1 MGPAWSPSRPF
12 LMDRPSPTG
21 YQIFF
26 TLVTHGPFCFTGST
40 YPITTRALDY
50 GFNAGGSSPL
60 DSGII
65 AGGSGHMFQCSRKRA
80 LAPCELLCCIR
91 ALPSAGCTRTLG
103 CSTLRRKHG
112 ITVIQQSNQLR
123 FRRSRKPGV
132 PNASHT
138 GPDQRKSHTGT
149 RSFIAAPQHGITVHS
164 TIKSATT
171 PQRQAR
177 RA

>member
-1 MGPAWSPSRPF
+1 
-12 LMDRPSPTG
+12 MDRPSPTG

-103 CSTLRRKHG
+103 CSTLRRNTESQSYNNQISYDSTEAESPACPTRRIRAPTSASRTQALG
-112 ITVIQQSNQLR
+112 RSTPRRNMESRFTQRSNQLR
-123 FRRSRKPGV
+123 LHSDKPDE
-132 PNASHT
+132 
-138 GPDQRKSHTGT
+138 PD
-149 RSFIAAPQHGITVHS
+149 A
-164 TIKSATT
+164 
-171 PQRQAR
+171 
-177 RA
+177 